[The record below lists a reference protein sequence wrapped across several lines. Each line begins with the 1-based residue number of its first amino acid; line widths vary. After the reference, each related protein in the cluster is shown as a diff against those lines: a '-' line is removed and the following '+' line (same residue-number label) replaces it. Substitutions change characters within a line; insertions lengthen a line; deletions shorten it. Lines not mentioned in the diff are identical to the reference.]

1 MHSENGEAIYPSVVL
16 LEYWGRQ
23 MRERELW
30 RGEQRRPL
38 KFATRPQP
46 DIANWFYVPSWRRA
60 PLLRI
65 PSAEELKSQ
74 KQSWLVF
81 TSKNEFG
88 SELIRSLEQQ
98 GQKVIS
104 VVGGSR
110 FAKLCDDTYKID
122 PQNRRHYSALL
133 QELATLARPPQR
145 VVHLWSLNVMPKR
158 QENGVGFE
166 RTQVE
171 SFYSLLFL
179 AQALDELKINQALDL
194 TVVSDS
200 VQEVTGEELLSP
212 EKATVLGPSRVLPQE
227 YPNVTYR
234 SIDVVLHKT
243 KGSQHKLVKQVIAE
257 IVAGSS
263 DKFVA
268 YRGLHRWT
276 QSFEPLPV
284 EAPGAD
290 ELRLADGGLYL
301 ITGGLNDLNL
311 DLAELL
317 ARTARAKV
325 LLAGRLDEASRPAEK
340 LKEIEAAGGEVVLA
354 NVDPK
359 HARQLYQTIVDAQQ
373 HFGPL
378 RGIFFN
384 PNTATESANPIR
396 TISARKCGARL
407 KQIAHELEAL
417 ESLTQETELDFC
429 VLLSS
434 LSTIVG
440 GHGEITSAAAN
451 HIVDAFAHQQKQR
464 SSGRWMSLNL
474 DLKHL
479 RNEVGTQD
487 DLRITRAQA
496 AEVLRRGLSLNSI
509 SQVAIS
515 AVDLREKR
523 LHP

>member
-1 MHSENGEAIYPSVVL
+1 
-16 LEYWGRQ
+16 
-23 MRERELW
+23 
-30 RGEQRRPL
+30 
-38 KFATRPQP
+38 
-46 DIANWFYVPSWRRA
+46 
-60 PLLRI
+60 
-65 PSAEELKSQ
+65 
-74 KQSWLVF
+74 
-81 TSKNEFG
+81 
-88 SELIRSLEQQ
+88 
-98 GQKVIS
+98 
-104 VVGGSR
+104 
-110 FAKLCDDTYKID
+110 
-122 PQNRRHYSALL
+122 
-133 QELATLARPPQR
+133 
-145 VVHLWSLNVMPKR
+145 MPKR
-158 QENGVGFE
+158 QENVAGFE

-359 HARQLYQTIVDAQQ
+359 HARQLHQTIVDAQQ

-417 ESLTQETELDFC
+417 EILTQETELDFC

-464 SSGRWMSLNL
+464 SSGCWMSLNL

-487 DLRITRAQA
+487 DLRITRDQA

-509 SQVAIS
+509 SQVAVS
-515 AVDLREKR
+515 VVDLREKR
-523 LHP
+523 LRP

>member
-1 MHSENGEAIYPSVVL
+1 
-16 LEYWGRQ
+16 
-23 MRERELW
+23 
-30 RGEQRRPL
+30 
-38 KFATRPQP
+38 
-46 DIANWFYVPSWRRA
+46 
-60 PLLRI
+60 
-65 PSAEELKSQ
+65 
-74 KQSWLVF
+74 
-81 TSKNEFG
+81 
-88 SELIRSLEQQ
+88 
-98 GQKVIS
+98 
-104 VVGGSR
+104 
-110 FAKLCDDTYKID
+110 
-122 PQNRRHYSALL
+122 
-133 QELATLARPPQR
+133 
-145 VVHLWSLNVMPKR
+145 
-158 QENGVGFE
+158 
-166 RTQVE
+166 
-171 SFYSLLFL
+171 
-179 AQALDELKINQALDL
+179 
-194 TVVSDS
+194 
-200 VQEVTGEELLSP
+200 
-212 EKATVLGPSRVLPQE
+212 LPQE

-276 QSFEPLPV
+276 QSFEPLLV

-509 SQVAIS
+509 SQVAVS